1 MVPVASEALH
11 GPLSAPLRPY
21 GSGVRNAP
29 AENCTLNFFLSF
41 CNGVDADLR
50 APLDVAG
57 LYVVAGAAAGNVRL
71 WGKYIRQ
78 GHAGFRIFCYF
89 CRATF
94 THVPKTDVCETAEKP
109 VFLWPY
115 ERCLAAVLRNVHV
128 FSTE

>member
-21 GSGVRNAP
+21 GNGVRNAP
-29 AENCTLNFFLSF
+29 AENCTLLVFSLFEGAFCPYGLTPAIARRYVLLAFLEVSRPF
-41 CNGVDADLR
+41 S
-50 APLDVAG
+50 
-57 LYVVAGAAAGNVRL
+57 
-71 WGKYIRQ
+71 GKYIRQ

-109 VFLWPY
+109 VFQRPY
-115 ERCLAAVLRNVHV
+115 ERCHTAVLRNVHV